1 MKRTSHKGFSILE
14 LMVVTTVIGIIALMG
29 IPSVRTATDRAAA
42 TVTANDLRKF
52 GDAVELYGTSNGSY
66 PNTMTYTRIP
76 QEIADFL
83 PKAWLDGNYSWFYIN
98 SSRYTYIYVYDLNFT
113 AEQAVQ
119 LDQMI
124 DDGNI
129 GNGRVRVA
137 INGTG
142 LIYLLRLEDGWTG
155 GA

>member
-1 MKRTSHKGFSILE
+1 MKRKPQKGFSIIE

-29 IPSVRTATDRAAA
+29 IPSVRTATHRATA
-42 TVTANDLRKF
+42 TVTASDLRKF
-52 GDAVELYGTSNGSY
+52 GDAIELYSTSSGSY
-66 PNTMTYTRIP
+66 PNTMTYTRVP
-76 QEIADFL
+76 EEIANYL
-83 PKAWLDGNYSWFYIN
+83 PKAWLDGGYSWFYIN
-98 SSRYTYIYVYDLNFT
+98 SSRYTYIYVYDLKFT

-137 INGTG
+137 VNGTG
-142 LIYLLRLEDGWTG
+142 LIYLLKLEGSIG
-155 GA
+155 EA